1 MDYAMV
7 IERSDTAFG
16 AYVPEL
22 PGCVAV
28 AESEAEV
35 RQLIREAIEL
45 HLGEAPV
52 VYRDTEARDEVVFV
66 PLCLCV
72 RPSVADSRS
81 ALCVRREPV

>member
-1 MDYAMV
+1 MKYAV
-7 IERSDTAFG
+7 VVERSDTGFG

-45 HLGEAPV
+45 HLDALREARISH
-52 VYRDTEARDEVVFV
+52 RDTEAQG
-66 PLCLCV
+66 
-72 RPSVADSRS
+72 
-81 ALCVRREPV
+81 